1 MQLFSSRGLHS
12 TPCASRFRFLISH
25 AFQGKPPDPD
35 ASQPPSPPNAAPTRP
50 KKQIGWPNTSEIGK
64 WREALLGGGE
74 AGEDSLMV
82 ATIDGAA
89 SEQAGDIAIGVAD
102 GVGSWSEN
110 GVDPALFS

>member
-1 MQLFSSRGLHS
+1 LQSFSSRGLHS
-12 TPCASRFRFLISH
+12 TACASRFRFLISH
-25 AFQGKPPDPD
+25 SFQGKPPDPD
-35 ASQPPSPPNAAPTRP
+35 VPQPSSSKAGLPRP

-64 WREALLGGGE
+64 WRDGLLGGGE

-82 ATIDGAA
+82 ATIDGAVA
-89 SEQAGDIAIGVAD
+89 DQAGDIAIGVAD